1 MDFKPWK
8 TCKTETILE
17 NKYVRFKVDD
27 FETGDGVA
35 GKYWYVDNPENAV
48 AVIGQLSEDEFV
60 LVREYRHLCKAVS
73 LGHIGASIEPGETP
87 EGAAA
92 REMEEEAGYRPG
104 TLVRLGGQF
113 SLPALSTEYV
123 EVFLAQDLQPV
134 PSHPEEYEQIEPVVM
149 SAEEIDAAIRNGEV
163 IDGIT
168 ITAWF
173 RVKQFLNLPV
183 VSNVEL

>member
-1 MDFKPWK
+1 MDFKPWE
-8 TCKTETILE
+8 TLKTETILE
-17 NKYVRFKVDD
+17 NKYVHFKVDD

-35 GKYWYVDNPENAV
+35 GKYWYVDNPNNAV
-48 AVIGQLSEDEFV
+48 AVIGQLSEDAFV

-87 EGAAA
+87 EDAAA
-92 REMEEEAGYRPG
+92 REMEEEAGYRSG

-134 PSHPEEYEQIEPVVM
+134 PPRPEEYEQIEPVILT
-149 SAEEIDAAIRNGEV
+149 AEEIDEAIAHGEV

-168 ITAWF
+168 ITTWY
-173 RVKQFLNLPV
+173 RVKNFLGI
-183 VSNVEL
+183 